1 MKTRKFA
8 QRANFLAFVF
18 FACLIVI
25 LFRLI
30 STQIVNGQF
39 YQQLVHSRLELNNLL
54 PPRGVII
61 DRNQKVLAK
70 DIGVA
75 SLYAYPYLIDHPE
88 TVAEKLSPFLEL
100 STEEILQLLAGD
112 ERLVCLDKQI
122 PLHIAQKI
130 ERERLEGIDCIPS
143 YVRFYPQAPLFSNLI
158 GFVGTDRQG
167 LEGIEYT
174 FDHYLAG
181 KVGYSFFEKDALGRE
196 IPLTVQRI
204 DPSPGNNLVLTVDS
218 SIQFFV
224 EEALDRAMERTKA
237 KSATVI
243 VSNPQ
248 TGDILAMASRPSFDN
263 QVFNAFPPERW
274 KNLGISMVFEPGSTI
289 KPLVMAAALE
299 EGVVSLGDR
308 FRCNG
313 SIRVHNHRVRC
324 IHSHGEQ
331 TLEEVLINSC
341 NVGVITIAQ
350 KLGAEKLFYYLKQFG
365 LGEKTGINLVGEESG
380 ILRNPRDWSL
390 LSMGAVPIGQE
401 VAVTPLQLLQAL
413 SALANEGILMKPRLV
428 MRVEDAA
435 GRVIEEFSPIVEKQV
450 VHGETARLVLEMMEK
465 TVREGT
471 GKKAYVSGFKI
482 AGKTGT
488 GQKAGEDGTYAP
500 GRFFSSF
507 VGFFP
512 LPQPRFG
519 IVVVLDEPEGEY
531 YGGDVAAPVFQEI
544 ASQILRY
551 TDIIPEDAEVRVF

>member
-8 QRANFLAFVF
+8 RRASFLVFVLF
-18 FACLIVI
+18 GCLIII

-39 YQQLVHSRLELNNLL
+39 YQQIVYSRLELNNLL
-54 PPRGVII
+54 PARGII
-61 DRNQKVLAK
+61 MDRNQKVLAK

-75 SLYAYPYLIDHPE
+75 SVYAYPYLIDYPE
-88 TVAEKLSPFLEL
+88 MVAEELSPLLEL
-100 STEEILQLLAGD
+100 PVDKILQLLS
-112 ERLVCLDKQI
+112 EEESVVCLDKQL
-122 PLHIAQKI
+122 PLYKAQKI
-130 ERERLEGIDCIPS
+130 EKQKLEGIECVAS
-143 YVRFYPQAPLFSNLI
+143 YTRFYPQAPLFSNLI

-167 LEGIEYT
+167 LEGIEYS
-174 FDHYLAG
+174 FDDYLSG
-181 KVGYSFFEKDALGRE
+181 KVGYSFFERDALGRK
-196 IPLTVQRI
+196 IPLTVQRV
-204 DPSPGNNLVLTVDS
+204 DPDPGNNLVLTVDS

-224 EEALDRAMERTKA
+224 EEALDRAMEKTKA
-237 KSATVI
+237 KSATAI

-263 QVFNAFPPERW
+263 RAFNSSPAEHW
-274 KNLGISMVFEPGSTI
+274 KNLGISMVFEPGSSI

-299 EGVVSLGDR
+299 EGVVSTEDK
-308 FRCNG
+308 FYCNG
-313 SIRVHNHRVRC
+313 SIKVHNHSVRC

-341 NVGVITIAQ
+341 NVGTITIAQ

-365 LGEKTGINLVGEESG
+365 LGEKTGVKLAGEESG

-390 LSMGAVPIGQE
+390 LSIGAVPIGQE

-413 SALANEGILMKPRLV
+413 SALANKGVLMEPRLV
-428 MRVEDAA
+428 MQVEDAS
-435 GRVIEEFSPIVEKQV
+435 GKVVENFPPLPKKRVVRE
-450 VHGETARLVLEMMEK
+450 ETARLVLEMMEK
-465 TVREGT
+465 TVQAGT
-471 GKKAYVSGFKI
+471 GKKAYLPGFRI

-488 GQKAGEDGTYAP
+488 GQKAGEDGSYVP
-500 GRFFSSF
+500 GKFFSSF

-519 IVVVLDEPEGEY
+519 IVVILDEPEGEY
-531 YGGDVAAPVFQEI
+531 YGGDVAAPVFKEI

-551 TDIIPEDAEVRVF
+551 ADIIPEDAEVRVF